1 MNKNDFKGPLLQS
14 AAVLAGV
21 VILIVF
27 VASSGDSGSG
37 GGGFGSMLAGIGSLL
52 LYVIGL
58 GASLVFSIAIL
69 IAIFLGAVAMVDSAQ
84 AAQMYGDLKKKIS
97 VR

>member
-1 MNKNDFKGPLLQS
+1 MNKNDFKGPLMQS

-37 GGGFGSMLAGIGSLL
+37 GGGFGSMLAGIGNLL
-52 LYVIGL
+52 LYIIGL
-58 GASLVFSIAIL
+58 GISLAVSICIL

-84 AAQMYGDLKKKIS
+84 ASQMYGDLKKNLS
-97 VR
+97 AR